1 MSTTP
6 PVSEK
11 PRSWLGIAVLILL
24 GSAVVGGLPV
34 WMLLYMAG
42 AKPEGEPLDVAR
54 ARVLVVEK
62 AALLTE
68 LRELQANVRAAERAP
83 REQDVLRLLG
93 ALAVVAPSEPVGAV
107 HVVFR
112 RFGEPGTSHEQRLEW
127 LPAEASVARR
137 ANAPQNG
144 EQREELVDGWWWVQ
158 R

>member
-68 LRELQANVRAAERAP
+68 LRELQANGRAAERAP
-83 REQDVLRLLG
+83 RETDVLRLLG

-127 LPAEASVARR
+127 LPAAASATRR